1 MVYMSKSELISKIQM
16 RGWLLGVGYVIVAV
30 FVAKLVAAL
39 PLLVAFLLVCLGY
52 ILVQW
57 WFDRQ
62 VKKLVNELGR

>member
-1 MVYMSKSELISKIQM
+1 MVYMSKSELISKIQR

-30 FVAKLVAAL
+30 FVAKLVADL
-39 PLLVAFLLVCLGY
+39 PFLVAFLLICLGY
-52 ILVQW
+52 TLVQW